1 VEAITMNFEEIETN
15 LNIIA
20 FNILENI
27 LNNYHLNKNEMNKV
41 KNLLYFKKIV
51 SINPFENLLI
61 NIEIDEVD
69 DDFLNHYTAII
80 IKKIFNLI
88 IDAKVEINEFKNEFK
103 NCIKTGLVELYTN
116 QYCINEDINYKMKNS
131 ENVLFAK
138 ELIDGVSDEI
148 KLYNYIFSLDDL
160 LKLST
165 NSYRLYLQFLQDNS
179 LNIHIKKYIK

>member
-1 VEAITMNFEEIETN
+1 
-15 LNIIA
+15 
-20 FNILENI
+20 
-27 LNNYHLNKNEMNKV
+27 
-41 KNLLYFKKIV
+41 
-51 SINPFENLLI
+51 
-61 NIEIDEVD
+61 
-69 DDFLNHYTAII
+69 
-80 IKKIFNLI
+80 
-88 IDAKVEINEFKNEFK
+88 
-103 NCIKTGLVELYTN
+103 
-116 QYCINEDINYKMKNS
+116 MKNS